1 MNNDNKY
8 YTILNEKVNPTP
20 LYQQKIIELNRIFSR
35 AYLIPY
41 KIEIDEELRKII
53 EDTRK
58 IIMEDFIK
66 IIEKILLFKNQG
78 YMNNLKDN
86 KINTLVTNL
95 KSIIN
100 EMKESRAITDSMQRE
115 IHDAEESGQYY
126 AMMQAMAKS
135 NSAIAIKEN
144 IISLSKFFLD
154 VLAETGINV
163 NKSYTETGGRGKKR
177 KYSTKKKSKKSTKKK
192 SKKSKKSKRPAFS
205 KKA

>member
-115 IHDAEESGQYY
+115 IDDAEESGQYY

-192 SKKSKKSKRPAFS
+192 SKKSKRRAFS